1 MTQNINKWMRV
12 CVCVHVQIDAIEYY
26 SSQLAQIEEELR
38 RQKDSNMQR
47 PLGMAFVT
55 LQTESMAA

>member
-1 MTQNINKWMRV
+1 MRV

>member
-1 MTQNINKWMRV
+1 MTRNNLDTCL
-12 CVCVHVQIDAIEYY
+12 CVCVHVQIDAVEYY
-26 SSQLAQIEEELR
+26 SAQLAQLEDELT
-38 RQKDSNMQR
+38 KHKENSMQR